1 MFQAEELIDVD
12 GVRVGPGGL
21 TPGGLEVGEG
31 LLDVSGEAAGL
42 FFDSLYLV
50 LPEAEPLPQVVLAVL
65 LPVHLPVFLKF
76 VHREEHFEVVPHGV
90 LK

>member
-31 LLDVSGEAAGL
+31 LLDVSGEAAGM

-50 LPEAEPLPQVVLAVL
+50 LS
-65 LPVHLPVFLKF
+65 
-76 VHREEHFEVVPHGV
+76 
-90 LK
+90 